1 MKRYFSAALAA
12 VLIAG
17 LTACGG
23 GAPQAA
29 TTTASATPSPTPTQV
44 SRPVPDVTG
53 KSYSAARSDLSSEG
67 FSITAVGKDG
77 KKWTTVPGDKVT
89 ALSTKPAAGT
99 VTDAKDVEITVS
111 MTEAEEAVAVKAAAD
126 AAKLA
131 IRYEIH
137 CGMDY
142 SAAKMHSYKE
152 VWASVYYK
160 GGDRCYLDIDGQ
172 DMYSKVPLL
181 PQEQAVVDVIE
192 AHGGDVSLPAG
203 AFGTAYLL
211 CAKLDTGY
219 ADQMV
224 ARMDWKK
231 ADALG
236 ALSLCPDAP
245 HAAVLQD
252 VATSVKVG
260 EGTHTVGQDM
270 DPGTYKTAPGAK
282 DCYWSR
288 TNGGG
293 SIIAN
298 DMVGFAPNGVTVTVY
313 PGEGFESQ
321 SCGAWT
327 KIG

>member
-1 MKRYFSAALAA
+1 MKRYVSAALAA
-12 VLIAG
+12 ILIAG
-17 LTACGG
+17 LTGCGG
-23 GAPQAA
+23 GEPQAA
-29 TTTASATPSPTPTQV
+29 PTTASASPSATPTKV

-53 KSYSAARSDLSSEG
+53 KSYSAARSALSGEG
-67 FSITAVGKDG
+67 FFVTVVGKDG
-77 KKWTTVPGDKVT
+77 KKWTTIPGDKVT

-99 VTDAKDVEITVS
+99 VTDATDVEITVS
-111 MTEAEEAVAVKAAAD
+111 MTETEQAAAVKAAAD

-131 IRYEIH
+131 VRYEIH

-142 SAAKMHSYKE
+142 SAPKMHSYKE
-152 VWASVYYK
+152 VWTSGYYK
-160 GGDRCYLDIDGQ
+160 NGGSCYLDIDGQ
-172 DMYSKVPLL
+172 NMYSKVPLL
-181 PQEQAVVDVIE
+181 PAEQAIVDII
-192 AHGGDVSLPAG
+192 ASHGGDVSLPAG

-211 CAKLDTGY
+211 CAKLDTDY
-219 ADQMV
+219 ADRMV

-236 ALSLCPDAP
+236 ALALCPDAP

-252 VATSVKVG
+252 VATKVKVG
-260 EGTHTVGQDM
+260 DGTHTIGQDM
-270 DPGTYKTAPGAK
+270 DPGTYKTNPGTK

-293 SIIAN
+293 GIIAN

-321 SCGAWT
+321 RCGAWT